1 MAVLNGEWGYELGG
15 KRRMK
20 RECAVHQAVQKPL
33 LIASWRAVS
42 GRLRDLCLVI
52 LVLLGHTITVQASVS
67 PPPQETVRFAVEG
80 AYPPFSWTEP
90 NGRVMG
96 FDVDIA
102 HALCREMAV
111 RCEIVAQA
119 WPDLIPDLLTHH
131 YDAIIAAMSITE
143 ARQQQVAFTEK
154 YAQLPSRYVAR
165 RDADLTFTPEGLQG
179 KVLGVVKDTVQDDYV
194 TAQFGLTNRI
204 IRSATM
210 EGAHADLVK
219 GRVDAVLGEAPV
231 LEAVMLNVP
240 GGQQFG
246 FVGPS
251 LSDPQWFGNGFGIA
265 VRPDDTRLRQRLN
278 EAITAIRAKGIYQNI
293 AAPYFNYDV
302 YGR

>member
-1 MAVLNGEWGYELGG
+1 
-15 KRRMK
+15 
-20 RECAVHQAVQKPL
+20 
-33 LIASWRAVS
+33 
-42 GRLRDLCLVI
+42 
-52 LVLLGHTITVQASVS
+52 
-67 PPPQETVRFAVEG
+67 
-80 AYPPFSWTEP
+80 
-90 NGRVMG
+90 
-96 FDVDIA
+96 
-102 HALCREMAV
+102 
-111 RCEIVAQA
+111 
-119 WPDLIPDLLTHH
+119 
-131 YDAIIAAMSITE
+131 
-143 ARQQQVAFTEK
+143 
-154 YAQLPSRYVAR
+154 
-165 RDADLTFTPEGLQG
+165 
-179 KVLGVVKDTVQDDYV
+179 
-194 TAQFGLTNRI
+194 
-204 IRSATM
+204 M